1 VYVDGYRTLN
11 EDHLTFEIVNKRSNQ
26 RRVVVIFT
34 STVLR
39 EVNLTTRIIQL
50 LRMLY
55 WYLSSTGLMSMPRV
69 GGGNRPRYVKC
80 GSCDVATHDGV
91 AC

>member
-1 VYVDGYRTLN
+1 MYVDGNRTLN
-11 EDHLTFEIVNKRSNQ
+11 EDPLTFEIVNK

-39 EVNLTTRIIQL
+39 EVNLTTRIHQY

-69 GGGNRPRYVKC
+69 GGGNRPRYVKG
-80 GSCDVATHDGV
+80 GSCDVATDDGV